1 MQRTKRQNLWLAL
14 IVLYLL
20 VCLATFI
27 GIILLTFGYDE
38 PIFKSTWWVLL
49 LVCLAA
55 SLGHQLNEIFGFES
69 RRKRQGRP
77 AKGFEHLRGYFF
89 GYPSAEDDAAEQ
101 VPDADGSTRSGRR
114 H

>member
-14 IVLYLL
+14 IVLYILGS
-20 VCLATFI
+20 LAAMI
-27 GIILLTFGYDE
+27 GLIPIALGYDE
-38 PIFKSTWWVLL
+38 PIFKATWWALL
-49 LVCLAA
+49 LLCLAA
-55 SLGHQLNEIFGFES
+55 SLGHRLNEIFGFAS

-77 AKGFEHLRGYFF
+77 ATGFEQLRGYFF

-101 VPDADGSTRSGRR
+101 TPDADGSATSGRR